1 MARIL
6 ITGAQGFV
14 GYHLV
19 HSLLN
24 DKATHEILGI
34 GRSPQT
40 IEHFSHRVTW
50 LGKQVFA
57 PIPTYLTHTDEKC
70 DFRYE
75 RVDVCDRKSLVSL
88 FKGFQPNWVFHLA
101 SGLRDDEPVDLCR
114 INLEG
119 ATTLTQALVD
129 SGCRPQMIV
138 YGSSGAVYGH
148 PHRLPL
154 DEQAPTE
161 PNDVYSATKLAAETV
176 TRLLTRDYGLPA
188 VWGRLFNLVGP
199 GQDERH
205 ACAYF
210 ASRLASI
217 AAGAAHAE
225 LTVGQLESTRDF
237 IDVRDAV
244 RALILLARHSIPGQ
258 VYNIARGTE
267 VSIREVL
274 TTLLRLADLKGRVE
288 IKQGDGRKFDVP
300 RQFADIR
307 RLRSFGFTP
316 RFTLSKSL
324 KDSLHYYTHVV
335 RTHGDSHAQQLRR
348 DNNCFES

>member
-1 MARIL
+1 
-6 ITGAQGFV
+6 
-14 GYHLV
+14 
-19 HSLLN
+19 
-24 DKATHEILGI
+24 
-34 GRSPQT
+34 
-40 IEHFSHRVTW
+40 
-50 LGKQVFA
+50 
-57 PIPTYLTHTDEKC
+57 
-70 DFRYE
+70 
-75 RVDVCDRKSLVSL
+75 
-88 FKGFQPNWVFHLA
+88 
-101 SGLRDDEPVDLCR
+101 
-114 INLEG
+114 
-119 ATTLTQALVD
+119 
-129 SGCRPQMIV
+129 
-138 YGSSGAVYGH
+138 
-148 PHRLPL
+148 
-154 DEQAPTE
+154 
-161 PNDVYSATKLAAETV
+161 
-176 TRLLTRDYGLPA
+176 
-188 VWGRLFNLVGP
+188 LVGP

-210 ASRLASI
+210 ASRIASI

-244 RALILLARHSIPGQ
+244 DALILLARHSIPGQ
-258 VYNIARGTE
+258 AYNIARGTE